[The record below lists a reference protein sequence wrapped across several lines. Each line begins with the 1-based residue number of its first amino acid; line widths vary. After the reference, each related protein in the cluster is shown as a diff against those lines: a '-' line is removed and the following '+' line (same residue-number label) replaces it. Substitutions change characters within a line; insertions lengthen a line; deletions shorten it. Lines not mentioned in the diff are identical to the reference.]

1 MQDWQK
7 ELIALD
13 LAQRHLSNQR
23 EAIRA
28 QEGAAA
34 AQHEAAVR
42 AQQAQHEAAVRAQQ
56 AAAAAQNQIERGL
69 FQLRADQEEA
79 ERVRQ
84 WQSREEE
91 AERKRREEEVREVR
105 NSMVD
110 LGLELA
116 RYRTQF
122 LKQ

>member
-34 AQHEAAVR
+34 
-42 AQQAQHEAAVRAQQ
+42 AQHEAAVRAQQ